1 MQWIPGAWM
10 GAAGVAFLA
19 CLVVPVAM
27 VPNLEVQAGQ
37 RPNEGEYRVLEPLQ
51 SGALSLFPVVRNDE
65 PSEAKKWNYITL
77 DEGLRSGEVEVTE
90 AGRASGMVRP
100 RHGQALPIRQSGD
113 RVNTLALINNSDK
126 PLLLLA
132 GEIVSGGKQDR
143 VIGKDRIVPAHS
155 DPIDLSVFC
164 IEPGRWVGSSDKFG
178 AVSENKNFSFMVQ
191 PSVRSKAMVQK
202 DQQQVWNSVNQSV
215 ETAQV
220 MAASPAVPLEGGAIG
235 EALPSNSRGM
245 NTTSYAKAMNDERI
259 VRQVDSVAEPLV
271 RSSHEVLQKLREQ
284 HAVGVVVAVHGEI
297 IWADIFAT
305 PEMLAAYWTKL
316 VRSYAAESF
325 DNIRAGTVK
334 ASVVEAQKFVD
345 RPSHGEETS
354 EGETGLYNYR
364 EVRGQTMSS
373 FYLQVLLPGTEF
385 YAHISRVAEEGTVGK
400 LSPALIR

>member
-27 VPNLEVQAGQ
+27 VPNLEVQAGE
-37 RPNEGEYRVLEPLQ
+37 RPNDGEYRVLEPLQ
-51 SGALSLFPVVRNDE
+51 SGALTLFPVVRNDG
-65 PSEAKKWNYITL
+65 PSAAKKWNYITL

-100 RHGQALPIRQSGD
+100 RHAQVLPIQHSGAQ
-113 RVNTLALINNSDK
+113 VNTLALINNSDK

-202 DQQQVWNSVNQSV
+202 DQQQVWNSVNRSV

-220 MAASPAVPLEGGAIG
+220 MAGSPAVPREGGVIG
-235 EALPSNSRGM
+235 ETSPSMSRGM

-259 VRQVDSVAEPLV
+259 VKQVDSVAEPLV

-305 PEMLAAYWTKL
+305 PDMLAAYWTKL
-316 VRSYAAESF
+316 VRSYAVESF
-325 DNIRAGTVK
+325 DNIRAGTAK
-334 ASVVEAQKFVD
+334 AGVAEAQKFVD

-354 EGETGLYNYR
+354 AGETGLYNYR
-364 EVRGQTMSS
+364 EVRGQAMSS
-373 FYLQVLLPGTEF
+373 FYLQVLLPGTDF
-385 YAHISRVAEEGTVGK
+385 YAHISRVVEEGTVGK
-400 LSPALIR
+400 LSPVMIR